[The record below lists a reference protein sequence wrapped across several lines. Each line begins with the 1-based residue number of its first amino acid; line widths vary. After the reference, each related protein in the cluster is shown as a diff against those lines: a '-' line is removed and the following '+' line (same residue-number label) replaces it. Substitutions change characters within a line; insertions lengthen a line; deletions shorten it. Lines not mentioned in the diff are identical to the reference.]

1 MLTQVERKEWAC
13 HAPLSM
19 GFSRQEYW
27 SGLPFPSSK
36 DTGVGSYFLLQGV
49 FLTQGSNLHLL
60 HWQMRSLPL
69 SQQGSPFLFLK
80 WDFSA
85 FEMLTSVVSCRCS
98 MFGRVP
104 GLYPLIASSTHSSS
118 LWQPKMSWDVAI
130 HALIEEKELPPGENH
145 RFRRLEGQCQK

>member
-1 MLTQVERKEWAC
+1 MVGITLQLGHCLLFKNILVWDIPYVDTSREERV
-13 HAPLSM
+13 S
-19 GFSRQEYW
+19 
-27 SGLPFPSSK
+27 LPGSSVHGILQARILDWVAIPSSK

-60 HWQMRSLPL
+60 NWQVHSLPL

-80 WDFSA
+80 WDSLA

-118 LWQPKMSWDVAI
+118 L
-130 HALIEEKELPPGENH
+130 
-145 RFRRLEGQCQK
+145 